1 MKRSPILGGISALLA
16 ATVAVLIPATSASA
30 ATSVTIDRVIA
41 PGATGIIYLEGPG
54 GYCFQPGTNRTKTGF
69 DFDENGSIGIAGGGR
84 TLRCDDANGAS
95 LRVEA
100 YPSTIGTECTGPAP
114 ERIPSINP
122 FVSPAGGMHM
132 NVSSGA
138 SIGTLTFPTQS
149 TGGIKPMGKVIRAAG
164 PTPSCKIHVEIFQGE
179 GFALG
184 TRGAFNAFYANHNDD
199 TTTGWIFPGSY
210 NVFIED
216 EVTGTKIRTL
226 ASFDAS
232 SRFDIDVDASCFGF
246 DVCVYEKG
254 GPPTTGGGFH
264 PLSPARV
271 LDTRSNIGIAGKVT
285 AGDGSLREEPN
296 PDMRHDALIN
306 HQTKVTGV
314 GGVPEHGVSAV
325 LLNVT
330 AAAPDADSFLS
341 VYPKLPR
348 VNDGGLAIFND
359 QGGFRTGPGTS
370 NPPSFTRGSFGYTER
385 KLSASGPGTS
395 NLNFRAGQTL
405 PNLVLARVG
414 AGGRI
419 MVENFGGNVDVIAD
433 VVGWVD
439 TGTGGDGFTG
449 VTPERLLDTRQVGQG
464 PIFGPNDT
472 RHLKVTG
479 RAGVP
484 ADATAVVLNVTQI
497 DATTYGY
504 MTVWPTGLGRPNT
517 SNLNGAPGR
526 IRPNLVVSK
535 IGEGGQVDIF
545 NYDGNGH
552 VAVDVVGY
560 FSARGGGQIYP
571 LSPSRLMDSRNGFGT
586 PKGPFDAT
594 EVRNLTVTGVGG
606 VPSDAKAVIVNVTG
620 TQSTSGS
627 FLTVFPT
634 GDKLP
639 TTSNVNLDLG
649 DPAPNLVMMKVGAGG
664 QISISNDRGL
674 AHVIVDVMGFV
685 R

>member
-1 MKRSPILGGISALLA
+1 MKRSPMLGGIGALLA

-30 ATSVTIDRVIA
+30 TTLVTIDHVVA

-69 DFDENGSIGIAGGGR
+69 DFDANGNIVISGGGR
-84 TLRCDDANGAS
+84 TLRCDDANGSS

-100 YPSTIGTECTGPAP
+100 YPSSVGTECTGPAP

-122 FVSPAGGMHM
+122 FVSAAGGMHM
-132 NVSSGA
+132 NISSGA

-164 PTPSCKIHVEIFQGE
+164 ATPSCKIKVDIFQDE

-184 TRGAFNAFYANHNDD
+184 TRGAFNSFYANHNDD

-210 NVFIED
+210 NIFIED
-216 EVTGTKIRTL
+216 EITGTKIRTL
-226 ASFDAS
+226 ASFDAA

-246 DVCVYEKG
+246 DVCVYERG
-254 GPPTTGGGFH
+254 GRPTTGGGFH
-264 PLSPARV
+264 PLAPARV
-271 LDTRSNIGIAGKVT
+271 LDTRSNLGIVGKVA
-285 AGDGSLREEPN
+285 AGDGSLRSEPN
-296 PDMRHDALIN
+296 PDMRRDALNN

-330 AAAPDADSFLS
+330 VAGPDADSFLS

-348 VNDGGLAIFND
+348 ANTGGLAIFDD
-359 QGGFRTGPGTS
+359 QGGFRTG
-370 NPPSFTRGSFGYTER
+370 E
-385 KLSASGPGTS
+385 GTS

-449 VTPERLLDTRQVGQG
+449 VTPERLLDTRQAGQG

-479 RAGVP
+479 HAGVP

-497 DATTYGY
+497 DATTFGY

-535 IGEGGQVDIF
+535 VGEGGQVDIF
-545 NYDGNGH
+545 NYDGNAH

-571 LSPSRLMDSRNGFGT
+571 LSPSRLMDSRSGFGT
-586 PKGPFDAT
+586 PKAPFGAT

-649 DPAPNLVMMKVGAGG
+649 DPSPNLVMMKVGAGG

>member
-16 ATVAVLIPATSASA
+16 ATVAVLAPATSASA
-30 ATSVTIDRVIA
+30 ATSVTIDHVNA

-69 DFDENGSIGIAGGGR
+69 DFDSNGNIGISGGGR
-84 TLRCDDANGAS
+84 TLRCDDSNGS
-95 LRVEA
+95 ELRVEA
-100 YPSTIGTECTGPAP
+100 YPSSAGTECTGPAP
-114 ERIPSINP
+114 DRIPSVNP
-122 FVSPAGGMHM
+122 FVSPAGGMHLR
-132 NVSSGA
+132 VPSGG
-138 SIGTLTFPTQS
+138 SVGTLTFPTQS

-164 PTPSCKIHVEIFQGE
+164 ATPSCKIHVDIFQDE
-179 GFALG
+179 GFSLG
-184 TRGAFNAFYANHNDD
+184 TRGAFNSFYANHNDD
-199 TTTGWIFPGSY
+199 TTTGWIFPGNY
-210 NVFIED
+210 NIFIED
-216 EVTGTKIRTL
+216 EMTGIKIRAL

-246 DVCVYEKG
+246 DTCVYENG
-254 GPPTTGGGFH
+254 APPTTGGGFH
-264 PLSPARV
+264 PLPPARV
-271 LDTRSNIGIAGKVT
+271 LDTRSNIGIVGKVT
-285 AGDGSLREEPN
+285 AGDGSLRGEPN
-296 PDMRHDALIN
+296 PDMRRDAANN

-330 AAAPDADSFLS
+330 VAGPDADSFLS

-359 QGGFRTGPGTS
+359 QGGFRT
-370 NPPSFTRGSFGYTER
+370 
-385 KLSASGPGTS
+385 GPGTS

-449 VTPERLLDTRQVGQG
+449 VTPERLLDTRQPGQG

-472 RHLKVTG
+472 RHLKVTNS
-479 RAGVP
+479 AGVP

-517 SNLNGAPGR
+517 SNLNGAPSR

-545 NYDGNGH
+545 NYDGNAH

-586 PKGPFDAT
+586 PKGPFGAT
-594 EVRNLTVTGVGG
+594 EVRTLTVTGVGG
-606 VPSDAKAVIVNVTG
+606 VPPDAKAVIVNVTG

-674 AHVIVDVMGFV
+674 THVIVDVMGFV

>member
-1 MKRSPILGGISALLA
+1 MKRSPILGGVGALLA
-16 ATVAVLIPATSASA
+16 ATIAVLVPATSASA
-30 ATSVTIDRVIA
+30 ATSVTIDHVIA

-54 GYCFQPGTNRTKTGF
+54 GYCFQPGTSRTKTGF
-69 DFDENGSIGIAGGGR
+69 DFDANGNVSVTGGGR
-84 TLRCDDANGAS
+84 TLRCDDANGS
-95 LRVEA
+95 SVRVEA
-100 YPSTIGTECTGPAP
+100 YPSSVGTECTGPAP
-114 ERIPSINP
+114 EHIPSINP
-122 FVSPAGGMHM
+122 FVSAAGGLHM
-132 NVSSGA
+132 NVSSGS

-149 TGGIKPMGKVIRAAG
+149 TGGIKPMGKVYRASGA
-164 PTPSCKIHVEIFQGE
+164 TPSCKIKVEIFQDE

-184 TRGAFNAFYANHNDD
+184 TRGAFNAFYANHNSD

-210 NVFIED
+210 NIFIED
-216 EVTGTKIRTL
+216 EMTGVKIRTL

-246 DVCVYEKG
+246 DTCVYEKG
-254 GPPTTGGGFH
+254 EPPTTGGGFH
-264 PLSPARV
+264 PLPPARV
-271 LDTRSNIGIAGKVT
+271 LDTRSNIGIVGKVA
-285 AGDGSLREEPN
+285 AGDGSLRGEPN
-296 PDMRHDALIN
+296 PDMRRDAANN

-330 AAAPDADSFLS
+330 VAGPDADSFLS
-341 VYPKLPR
+341 VYPKLAR
-348 VNDGGLAIFND
+348 VNDGGLAIFDD
-359 QGGFRTGPGTS
+359 QGGFRTG
-370 NPPSFTRGSFGYTER
+370 
-385 KLSASGPGTS
+385 AGTS
-395 NLNFRAGQTL
+395 NLNFRTGQTL

-449 VTPERLLDTRQVGQG
+449 VTPDRLLDTRQAGQG

-545 NYDGNGH
+545 NYDGNAH
-552 VAVDVVGY
+552 VAVDIVGY

-571 LSPSRLMDSRNGFGT
+571 LSPNRLMDSRNGFGT
-586 PKGPFDAT
+586 PKGPFGAT

>member
-1 MKRSPILGGISALLA
+1 MKRSPILGGIGAVLA
-16 ATVAVLIPATSASA
+16 AAVAVLVPATSASA
-30 ATSVTIDRVIA
+30 ATSVIIDRVIA

-54 GYCFQPGTNRTKTGF
+54 GYCFQSGTNRTKTGY
-69 DFDENGSIGIAGGGR
+69 DFDANGNVAIATGGR
-84 TLRCDDANGAS
+84 TMRCDEANGS
-95 LRVEA
+95 TLRVEA
-100 YPSTIGTECTGPAP
+100 YPSSIGTECTGPAP

-122 FVSPAGGMHM
+122 FVSPAGGMHL
-132 NVSSGA
+132 NVRSGDN
-138 SIGTLTFPTQS
+138 IGTLTFPTQS
-149 TGGIKPMGKVIRAAG
+149 TGGIKPMGRVYRASG
-164 PTPSCKIHVEIFQGE
+164 PTPSCKIKVDIFQGE

-184 TRGAFNAFYANHNDD
+184 TRGAFNSFYANHNDD
-199 TTTGWIFPGSY
+199 TTTGWIFPGGY

-216 EVTGTKIRTL
+216 EMTGTKIRAL
-226 ASFDAS
+226 ATFDAS

-246 DVCVYEKG
+246 DVCVYLAG

-264 PLSPARV
+264 PLPPARV
-271 LDTRSNIGIAGKVT
+271 LDTRSNIGIVGKVT
-285 AGDGSLREEPN
+285 AGDGSLRDEPN
-296 PDMRHDALIN
+296 PFMRYDALVN

-348 VNDGGLAIFND
+348 VNDSGIAIFND
-359 QGGFRTGPGTS
+359 QGGFR
-370 NPPSFTRGSFGYTER
+370 PSTD
-385 KLSASGPGTS
+385 PGTS

-449 VTPERLLDTRQVGQG
+449 ITPERLLDTRQPGQG

-472 RHLKVTG
+472 RPLKVTG

-497 DATTYGY
+497 DATTFGY

-535 IGEGGQVDIF
+535 VGEDGQVNIF
-545 NYDGNGH
+545 NYDGNDH
-552 VAVDVVGY
+552 VAVDIVGY
-560 FSARGGGQIYP
+560 FSAKGGGAIYP
-571 LSPSRLMDSRNGFGT
+571 LSPSRLMDSRSGLGT
-586 PKGPFDAT
+586 PKAPFGPN
-594 EVRNLTVTGVGG
+594 EVRNLKVTGVGG
-606 VPSDAKAVIVNVTG
+606 VPEDAKAVIVNVTG
-620 TQSTSGS
+620 TLSTNGS
-627 FLTVFPT
+627 FLTVFPA

-639 TTSNVNLDLG
+639 TTSNVNLDIR

-664 QISISNDRGL
+664 QIAISNDRGL